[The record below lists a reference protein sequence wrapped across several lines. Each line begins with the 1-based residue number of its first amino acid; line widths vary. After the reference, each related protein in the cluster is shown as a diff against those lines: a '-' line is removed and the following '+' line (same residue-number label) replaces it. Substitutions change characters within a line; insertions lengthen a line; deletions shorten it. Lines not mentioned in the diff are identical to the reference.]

1 MQVFKYKVTVEY
13 FRKRYPFIL
22 LFDKTAGVPLK
33 HESLLL
39 ILEAFCIILYAY
51 YIFCTVLNSVP
62 HPQVA
67 PQVLSDH
74 TCQLMETLC
83 KTVPTDVTSVA
94 YKLNADL
101 RALSLVYSVE
111 LPVVPPPDLLGTVTK
126 LLEKIIQEN
135 GRLSDFNE
143 N

>member
-1 MQVFKYKVTVEY
+1 
-13 FRKRYPFIL
+13 
-22 LFDKTAGVPLK
+22 
-33 HESLLL
+33 
-39 ILEAFCIILYAY
+39 
-51 YIFCTVLNSVP
+51 
-62 HPQVA
+62 
-67 PQVLSDH
+67 
-74 TCQLMETLC
+74 METLC

-135 GRLSDFNE
+135 GKLSDFNE
-143 N
+143 D